1 MKVPPA
7 LYEYKFRALW
17 IGSLISI
24 AGSQMQTMA
33 VHWHI
38 RELTNGPDP
47 LALGAVGL
55 ARLIPTLL
63 FSVIG
68 GAIAD
73 NFDRRMITIIANIFE
88 LFTAAALA
96 ILTFSA
102 SLQLWHIYLITS
114 LQGAAF
120 AFELPARQSITP
132 NIVSKPNLSNAFSLQ
147 SIAWNLGAVIGPVFS
162 GWVIAGWGLGYT
174 YLINALSFLAVIIA
188 LLKIGSIPQ
197 DMSKRT
203 GVNFRSIMVGIKFI
217 FNQKLIFSTMIMD
230 FFAAFFANART
241 MLPIIARDL
250 LGVGEIGYG
259 FLSSSEAVGA
269 MLAGL
274 GLTQIH
280 DLRKQGKVFIISLI
294 GFGLATIVFGLSGNF
309 YLSMAAMMFMGA
321 TDAVSMVIRNLI
333 RQLHTPDDLR
343 GRMTSVNQ
351 IFFSGG
357 PQLGEVEAGIVGKLF
372 GIPFAIVSGG
382 VGVLLSLAVVVFK
395 YPFLKEYD
403 HSGDVAVP

>member
-1 MKVPPA
+1 
-7 LYEYKFRALW
+7 
-17 IGSLISI
+17 
-24 AGSQMQTMA
+24 MQTMA

-73 NFDRRMITIIANIFE
+73 NFDRRLITIIANIFE
-88 LFTAAALA
+88 LLTAATLA
-96 ILTFSA
+96 FLTFTGV
-102 SLQLWHIYLITS
+102 LQLWHIYLITA

-120 AFELPARQSITP
+120 SFELPARQSITP
-132 NIVSKPNLSNAFSLQ
+132 NIVSKANLSNAFSLQ
-147 SIAWNLGAVIGPVFS
+147 SIALNIGAVLGPVLS

-174 YLINALSFLAVIIA
+174 YLINAISFLAVIIA

-197 DMSKRT
+197 DMTKRT
-203 GVNFRSIMVGIKFI
+203 GVNMESIRFGFKFI
-217 FNQKLIFSTMIMD
+217 FKQKLIFSTMIMD
-230 FFAAFFANART
+230 FFATFFANART
-241 MLPIIARDL
+241 MLPIIARDI

-259 FLSSSEAVGA
+259 FLSSAEAVGA
-269 MLAGL
+269 MLAGFV
-274 GLTQIH
+274 LTQIH
-280 DLRKQGKVFIISLI
+280 ELRRQGRVFITSLV
-294 GFGLATIVFGLSGNF
+294 GFGIATVAFGLSGNF
-309 YLSMAAMMFMGA
+309 YLSIFAMMLMGA

-351 IFFSGG
+351 IFFAGG

-382 VGVLLSLAVVVFK
+382 IGVLLSLAIVVFK

-403 HSGDVAVP
+403 HADDAVVVN